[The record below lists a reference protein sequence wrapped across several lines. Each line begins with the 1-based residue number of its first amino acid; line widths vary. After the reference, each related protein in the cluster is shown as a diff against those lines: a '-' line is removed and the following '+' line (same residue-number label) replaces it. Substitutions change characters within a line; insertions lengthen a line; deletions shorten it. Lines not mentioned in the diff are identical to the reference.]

1 MSEKLSDRLEQHGV
15 HCALCSDPG
24 SDAVYTPDQ
33 IGELAGLIRQA
44 TAIVRAVGDAPV
56 AYLHGKTRIS
66 PHASAIGTDGRPTP
80 GKRVK
85 LVEVK

>member
-1 MSEKLSDRLEQHGV
+1 MSEKLSERLKGN
-15 HCALCSDPG
+15 AL
-24 SDAVYTPDQ
+24 AYELL
-33 IGELAGLIRQA
+33 GERDLPSLLREAA
-44 TAIVRAVGDAPV
+44 AIVRAVEDAPV

-85 LVEVK
+85 LVEVKR

>member
-1 MSEKLSDRLEQHGV
+1 MSEKLSERLKEN
-15 HCALCSDPG
+15 AL
-24 SDAVYTPDQ
+24 AYELL
-33 IGELAGLIRQA
+33 GERDIPSLLREAA
-44 TAIVRAVGDAPV
+44 AIVRAVEDAPV